1 MRDRISALSA
11 IQGEQSVNPRSIPEA
26 DVFAVTEEAGQFCVE
41 VFFFRT
47 YQNWGNRA
55 YFPRADRALA
65 REEVLDAFLAQFYLD
80 RPAPRLVL
88 LSHAAASAE
97 KKFEAADHAKAAGQ
111 PSEVALDRTELNS
124 YLAQSL
130 QLEGGPA
137 ALAGSASGLP
147 SAVVP
152 YSGGAAAP
160 AGGSGTDPAAVL
172 SSNEQPS
179 IDQIQSSVKD
189 VKVDMVGDVVKAY
202 VIFDFHGK
210 DLSLELDGHLASEN
224 GYMKFVPISGKLG
237 SLPLPQSTL
246 NEAVDKLM
254 SSPENREK
262 LKLPDD
268 INNIQI
274 VNGQAVV
281 QYKQQ

>member
-1 MRDRISALSA
+1 
-11 IQGEQSVNPRSIPEA
+11 VA
-26 DVFAVTEEAGQFCVE
+26 DTRLLKTLYQILTWSSFVGLIVVIIL
-41 VFFFRT
+41 VLRT
-47 YQNWGNRA
+47 S
-55 YFPRADRALA
+55 
-65 REEVLDAFLAQFYLD
+65 
-80 RPAPRLVL
+80 PAPQIPTNPD
-88 LSHAAASAE
+88 AAASVE
-97 KKFEAADHAKAAGQ
+97 KKFEAADRAKAAGQ
-111 PSEVALDRTELNS
+111 PGEVALDRTELNS

-137 ALAGSASGLP
+137 ALAGSASSSPAGVATP
-147 SAVVP
+147 S
-152 YSGGAAAP
+152 G
-160 AGGSGTDPAAVL
+160 AGGSASDPTAVL

-179 IDQIQSSVKD
+179 IDQVQSSVKD

-224 GYMKFVPISGKLG
+224 GYMKFVPIAGKLG

-281 QYKQQ
+281 QYKQ

>member
-1 MRDRISALSA
+1 
-11 IQGEQSVNPRSIPEA
+11 VA
-26 DVFAVTEEAGQFCVE
+26 DTGLLKKIYRVLTWSSFAGLIIVMI
-41 VFFFRT
+41 
-47 YQNWGNRA
+47 
-55 YFPRADRALA
+55 L
-65 REEVLDAFLAQFYLD
+65 VLHTS
-80 RPAPRLVL
+80 PAPVL
-88 LSHAAASAE
+88 PSDPAAVERAE
-97 KKFEAADHAKAAGQ
+97 KKFEAADQAKAAGQ
-111 PSEVALDRTELNS
+111 PSQVALDRTELNS

-130 QLEGGPA
+130 GLEGASAPGATPA
-137 ALAGSASGLP
+137 NGNTSAANGA
-147 SAVVP
+147 SA
-152 YSGGAAAP
+152 AQTP
-160 AGGSGTDPAAVL
+160 AGASSSDPAAVL
-172 SSNEQPS
+172 SSTEQPS

-210 DLSLELDGHLASEN
+210 DLSLELDGHLSADN

-246 NEAVDKLM
+246 NEAVEKLM

-262 LKLPDD
+262 LKLPAD

-281 QYKQQ
+281 QYKE